1 MKTIRKNLLLLAFA
15 AGALFLIGNN
25 VLAGE
30 DPNEREDPGGGGGS
44 GREVTC
50 YGRGVNG
57 TIGYYYC
64 DGGSECYWVSNANA
78 DTHTGARKCTL

>member
-1 MKTIRKNLLLLAFA
+1 MKKNFLIAFA

-25 VLAGE
+25 VFAD
-30 DPNEREDPGGGGGS
+30 DPTVPIIEPPGGGGGS

-64 DGGSECYWVSNANA
+64 DGISQCYWVSNANA